1 MDKLNKWLTLGAN
14 IGVLIGIAFV
24 AYELQQNT
32 TATQLETTSNFQNAF
47 AQVELMIASDKE
59 FAELLTKGRNGEQ
72 LSDAEFVR
80 LQAFYRTVLRAWQTN
95 VTQHE
100 AGGLSIEA
108 FEGTKSLMQQ
118 TFSQDVSLLNHW
130 KRNRAQFTP
139 AFNALVEE
147 LLSKKSADDTEN

>member
-1 MDKLNKWLTLGAN
+1 MDKINKWLTLGAN

-72 LSDAEFVR
+72 VSDTEFVR

-100 AGGLSIEA
+100 AGGLSIL
-108 FEGTKSLMQQ
+108 FVH
-118 TFSQDVSLLNHW
+118 F
-130 KRNRAQFTP
+130 
-139 AFNALVEE
+139 
-147 LLSKKSADDTEN
+147 